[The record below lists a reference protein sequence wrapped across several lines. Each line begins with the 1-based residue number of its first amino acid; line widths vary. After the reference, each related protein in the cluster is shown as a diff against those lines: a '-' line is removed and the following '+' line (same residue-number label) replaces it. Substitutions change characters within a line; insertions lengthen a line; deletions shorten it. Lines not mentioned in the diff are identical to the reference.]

1 MKKSTFFRLMS
12 LWPPFL
18 GAGIKVKF
26 VSDDFTEV
34 IVESKLHFWNQNYVK
49 TQYGGTLFSMTD
61 PFYMLMLIEALGK
74 DYIVWDKSAS
84 IRFKKPGKTKVTA
97 HFHLQPDTLDHIRTT
112 LNSQEKMDIEFKVD
126 IKDDD
131 NEVVA
136 EVTRLVYIRKKQK
149 NI

>member
-1 MKKSTFFRLMS
+1 MS
-12 LWPPFL
+12 FWPPFL

-97 HFHLQPDTLDHIRTT
+97 HFQLQQATLEHIRTT
-112 LNSQEKMDIEFKVD
+112 LNTQEKMDIEFKVD
-126 IKDDD
+126 VKDENSD
-131 NEVVA
+131 VIA
-136 EVTRLVYIRKKQK
+136 EVSRLVYIRKKSSK
-149 NI
+149 KL